1 MSNYYEILAL
11 KYHGMQ
17 ECHCCEGGKK
27 KHALKG
33 QPKEPKWKQPNFKD
47 QKWKYKKIKKFGKF
61 LK

>member
-1 MSNYYEILAL
+1 MSNYYEILAQ

-47 QKWKYKKIKKFGKF
+47 QKWKY
-61 LK
+61 